1 MISRLAIVLLLL
13 LAACGSGPSQ
23 TSQAQC
29 EQQVNRDPDVTL
41 LQQQGWYSP
50 DNPSWAARYAAARN
64 KALNTC
70 LFNKGLPPTSGVQP
84 VIRANYGTGWY

>member
-13 LAACGSGPSQ
+13 LAACSYGPSQ
-23 TSQAQC
+23 ATDAQC
-29 EQQVNRDPDVTL
+29 EQRVNQDPDVRAIWE
-41 LQQQGWYSP
+41 QGWYSY
-50 DNPSWAARYAAARN
+50 NPSWQASYAAARN

-84 VIRANYGTGWY
+84 VMRANYGTGWY

>member
-1 MISRLAIVLLLL
+1 MINRLLIVLLML
-13 LAACGSGPSQ
+13 LAACSSGPTQ

-29 EQQVNRDPDVTL
+29 EQQATRDPDVTAL
-41 LQQQGWYSP
+41 RQQGWYSA
-50 DNPSWAARYAAARN
+50 DNPSWAARYEAARN

-84 VIRANYGTGWY
+84 MIRANYGLGWY